1 MSSLFKLI
9 NPMHI
14 YFMLHSARRQLIAI
28 SNKTIVYIHTFY
40 ISAKRISTF
49 TNGNNGRKHY
59 NNCFHTLLLLDLNL
73 HSYGVLLQKE
83 NIRSANSYKA

>member
-1 MSSLFKLI
+1 MSFGFKLI
-9 NPMHI
+9 NSAHI
-14 YFMLHSARRQLIAI
+14 HFMLHSERRQLIAI
-28 SNKTIVYIHTFY
+28 NDKTIVYIHTFY

-73 HSYGVLLQKE
+73 HSYTTT
-83 NIRSANSYKA
+83 I